1 MAHQLWS
8 FIVCIPSTLS
18 TAHKNTNKIYME
30 SEVSSNL
37 QQQPFCTKT
46 NQRCEPCHRQ
56 AHKRRPAARFLDDA
70 VR

>member
-1 MAHQLWS
+1 
-8 FIVCIPSTLS
+8 
-18 TAHKNTNKIYME
+18 ME
-30 SEVSSNL
+30 GEVSNNL

-46 NQRCEPCHRQ
+46 NQRCGPCHRQ